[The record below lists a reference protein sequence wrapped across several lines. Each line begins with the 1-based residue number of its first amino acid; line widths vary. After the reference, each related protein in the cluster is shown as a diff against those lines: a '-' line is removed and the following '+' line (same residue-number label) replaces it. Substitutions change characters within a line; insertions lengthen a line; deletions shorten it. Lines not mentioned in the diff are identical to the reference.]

1 MGDLPLKR
9 ALLCAA
15 LIALAPLAARAQTA
29 DELLNAGKTTDGV
42 LTYGQGYDLNRYSTL
57 DQVNTKTVKKLVPK
71 WSYSLADD
79 QGQESQPIVY
89 KGVMYLTT
97 HKATMA
103 IDTRTGRQLW
113 KTGIDYPS
121 EVQRIACCGITN
133 RGVALY
139 EGKVFRTTLDAHVVA
154 YDAATGKELWNEE
167 AIPYHDGYT
176 MTVAPIVADGVL
188 ILGVSGGEYGTRGFI
203 EGRDPNTGKQV
214 WRRYTTAA
222 PDEPGGDTWPGDT
235 HKRGGAPAWLTGSY
249 DPELGL
255 VYWGT
260 GNGGPWN
267 AALRKGDNLYI
278 CSMLALKPKT
288 GELVWHYQFTP
299 NDPFDYDGVNEPV
312 LTTLK
317 VDGKDRKVL
326 MQANRNGFFYVLD
339 RTNGEFIRGNQF
351 IDHQNWA
358 DGLEPKTGRPI
369 RSALTKK
376 VLETGEE
383 AEIWPSALGG
393 KNWAPMAYSPKTG
406 LAYVNSQ
413 NFGMMYKLAEA
424 DWRRGVM
431 WVEADASPVLP
442 KDVNTTGIFRAIDP
456 LTGKSKWKINQGAPH
471 NGGVLATAGDL
482 VFTGLQTGEFQAFDA
497 RDGKKLWSYQT
508 GSGVEAPPVTWSQDG
523 KQMIAVV
530 SGFGAVMTLWVPHPD
545 LANVPKGGSVTVFAL
560 E

>member
-1 MGDLPLKR
+1 MKR
-9 ALLCAA
+9 AILCAA
-15 LIALAPLAARAQTA
+15 LLALAPFAAQAQSA
-29 DELLNAGKTTDGV
+29 AELLKASKTTDAV
-42 LTYGQGYDLNRYSTL
+42 LTYGLGYDLNRFSPLT
-57 DQVNTKTVKKLVPK
+57 QINTKTVKKLVPK

-89 KGVMYLTT
+89 KGVMYVTT

-103 IDTRTGRQLW
+103 LDVNTGRQLW
-113 KTGIDYPS
+113 KTAYDYPQ
-121 EVQRIACCGITN
+121 EVQRIACCGVTN
-133 RGVALY
+133 RGVAIY
-139 EGKVFRTTLDAHVVA
+139 EGKLFRTTLDAHVVA

-176 MTVAPIVADGVL
+176 MTVTPLIADGVL
-188 ILGVSGGEYGTRGFI
+188 ILGVSGGEYGIRGFI
-203 EGRDPNTGKQV
+203 EGRDPATGKSL

-222 PDEPGGDTWPGDT
+222 PDEKGGDTWPGDT
-235 HKRGGAPAWLTGSY
+235 AKRGGAPAWLTGSY

-267 AALRKGDNLYI
+267 AALRKGANLYI

-299 NDPFDYDGVNEPV
+299 NDPFDYDGVNDPV

-326 MQANRNGFFYVLD
+326 LQANRNGYFYVLD
-339 RTNGEFIRGNQF
+339 RTNGEFIKGSQF
-351 IDHQNWA
+351 VDKLTWA
-358 DGLEPKTGRPI
+358 DGLDPKTGVPI
-369 RSALTKK
+369 RSALTNK

-383 AEIWPSALGG
+383 TEIWPSMLGG

-406 LAYVNSQ
+406 LAYVNSL
-413 NFGMMYKLAEA
+413 NMGMKYKIAEA

-431 WVEADASPVLP
+431 WLEADFAFVLP
-442 KDVNTTGIFRAIDP
+442 EDGNAGILRAIDP
-456 LTGKSKWKINQGAPH
+456 LTGKSKWTVPVGAPD

-482 VFTGLQTGEFQAFDA
+482 VFTGHQTGEFSAYDA
-497 RDGKKLWSYQT
+497 SNGEKLWSYQT
-508 GSGVEAPPVTWSQDG
+508 ASGIEAPPVTWNQGG
-523 KQMIAVV
+523 KQMVAVV
-530 SGFGAVMTLWVPHPD
+530 SGFGAVMSMYVPHPV
-545 LANVPKGGSVTVFAL
+545 LGTVPKGGSVTVFQLAD
-560 E
+560 